1 MSYTVIADGSILKQQ
16 AGIIVL
22 FEEHSQVEYVWFSE
36 ILNHIFPIFIEGG
49 AYNALQTK
57 GNNKKVLQANTLA
70 TLESKVRAAVKSN
83 AKGGSLAQNGSPGV
97 TSMNEASERGKIWRL
112 QSDNGK
118 YEVMCNTSNLGAYI
132 KSVQNDTNV
141 PDLETSKTSRM
152 FPARSGISCKDWTE
166 ILALAPI
173 AEPAGTNAIVTNT
186 RNMATSVAKLTRAT
200 VEERNKLKT
209 RSETFNQ
216 NNLPDDVKAQYKDR
230 AAKKLI
236 ARSDIFE
243 LVDGNWKP
251 RTCCNEF
258 TREATGTSGTVGTQ
272 RSVR

>member
-1 MSYTVIADGSILKQQ
+1 M
-16 AGIIVL
+16 
-22 FEEHSQVEYVWFSE
+22 
-36 ILNHIFPIFIEGG
+36 
-49 AYNALQTK
+49 
-57 GNNKKVLQANTLA
+57 A

-209 RSETFNQ
+209 RSETFN
-216 NNLPDDVKAQYKDR
+216 
-230 AAKKLI
+230 
-236 ARSDIFE
+236 
-243 LVDGNWKP
+243 
-251 RTCCNEF
+251 
-258 TREATGTSGTVGTQ
+258 
-272 RSVR
+272 